1 MSTCKS
7 HVSMEQHICVVCGKE
22 YDTGSI
28 LLDKRLGET
37 LDRTTLTGWGMCPE
51 HKKARADGFIAMIGI
66 DEEKSTV
73 SANGNITPEDAYRTG
88 PVLHLK
94 DTTWDKL
101 MNVPPPKQGACF
113 VDMDVIDMLSEIV
126 NPKLLA

>member
-22 YDTGSI
+22 YDTGTI
-28 LLDKRLGET
+28 LLDKRLSNSLE
-37 LDRTTLTGWGMCPE
+37 RTTLTAWGMCPE

-66 DEEKSTV
+66 DEEKSSG
-73 SANGNITPEDAYRTG
+73 SANGHITPEDAYRTG

-94 DTTWDKL
+94 DTTWDKI
-101 MNVPPPKQGACF
+101 MNVPAPERGVCF